1 MNGMRTCR
9 LAACAGVVQTS
20 RMIRR
25 SLPIVLALAL
35 SACGFHL
42 RHELV
47 LPSDA
52 AAVRVRSV
60 DRYSPLA
67 DSLTQ
72 SIERAGAQIAE
83 PGDETATVL
92 DLLSERWGDT
102 PISVDQ
108 LGRAQEF
115 SLRYNVV
122 FELRQADGT
131 RLVPRQ
137 AVELSR
143 DYISNPTNAIG
154 TEGEREVLVKEMR
167 REMAASII
175 RRLGAVA
182 RASGTAPAP
191 VSRLDEPVAED
202 AAKAALEAADANPPP
217 DEPAPEEPA
226 QQEQAQ
232 QEPAPEATPANPP
245 QPR

>member
-1 MNGMRTCR
+1 
-9 LAACAGVVQTS
+9 
-20 RMIRR
+20 MIRR

-42 RHELV
+42 RSPLV
-47 LPSDA
+47 LPSDLGP
-52 AAVRVRSV
+52 VRVASV

-67 DSLTQ
+67 DSLSQT
-72 SIERAGAQIAE
+72 IRRAGATIAQ
-83 PGDETATVL
+83 PTDESATVV

-102 PISVDQ
+102 PISVDE

-115 SLRYNVV
+115 SLRYAVV
-122 FELRQADGT
+122 FEMRKADGT
-131 RLVPRQ
+131 KPVPRQ

-143 DYISNPTNAIG
+143 DYISNPVNAIG
-154 TEGEREVLVKEMR
+154 TEGEREILVRELR

-182 RASGTAPAP
+182 RSGELSAP

-217 DEPAPEEPA
+217 DEPAT
-226 QQEQAQ
+226 
-232 QEPAPEATPANPP
+232 EATPANPP

>member
-1 MNGMRTCR
+1 MNGKLVSR
-9 LAACAGVVQTS
+9 LAACACLVQTS
-20 RMIRR
+20 RMISR

-42 RHELV
+42 RNELV
-47 LPSDA
+47 LPSDTA
-52 AAVRVRSV
+52 PVRVTSV

-72 SIERAGAQIAE
+72 SVKRAGAQIAE
-83 PGDETATVL
+83 SDDENATVL

-102 PISVDQ
+102 PNSVDQ
-108 LGRAQEF
+108 FGRALEF
-115 SLRYNVV
+115 SLRYAVV
-122 FELRQADGT
+122 FELRRADGT
-131 RLVPRQ
+131 KLVPRQ

-182 RASGTAPAP
+182 RAATSAPTPA
-191 VSRLDEPVAED
+191 SRLDEPVAED

-217 DEPAPEEPA
+217 DEPAPE
-226 QQEQAQ
+226 
-232 QEPAPEATPANPP
+232 ATPANPP

>member
-1 MNGMRTCR
+1 MNGRKACR

-42 RHELV
+42 RNELV
-47 LPSDA
+47 LPSDTA
-52 AAVRVRSV
+52 PVRVSSV

-72 SIERAGAQIAE
+72 SIKRAGVKIAE
-83 PGDETATVL
+83 SGDETATVL

-102 PISVDQ
+102 PTSVDQ
-108 LGRAQEF
+108 FGRAQEF
-115 SLRYNVV
+115 SLRYAVV

-131 RLVPRQ
+131 KLVPRQ
-137 AVELSR
+137 AVELAR

-182 RASGTAPAP
+182 RASGAARAP

-202 AAKAALEAADANPPP
+202 AARAALEAADANPPP
-217 DEPAPEEPA
+217 DEAAPEEPV
-226 QQEQAQ
+226 Q